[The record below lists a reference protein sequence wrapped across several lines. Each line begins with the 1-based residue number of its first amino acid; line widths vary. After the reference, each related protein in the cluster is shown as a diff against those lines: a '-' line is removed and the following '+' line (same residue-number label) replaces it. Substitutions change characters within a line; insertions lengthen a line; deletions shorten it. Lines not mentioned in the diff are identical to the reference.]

1 MPLHTYNMLV
11 HSSPQYTF
19 FIILANI
26 IRSAIFTELT
36 FLIFHPQILQGI
48 FYLATESKDKQQ
60 NPKTKC
66 TNEKQLLVETDRAIS
81 YSVIMKRI

>member
-1 MPLHTYNMLV
+1 M
-11 HSSPQYTF
+11 
-19 FIILANI
+19 LANI

-48 FYLATESKDKQQ
+48 FYLATESKDKQE

-66 TNEKQLLVETDRAIS
+66 TNEKQLLVETDRAYFTIDRIS